1 MRLHVV
7 AGDELPIYRQ
17 LMRQIADGVA
27 AGRLKPGDRLPS
39 IRELAE
45 ELVIAPL
52 TIKKAYD
59 ELERNGLI
67 VTRQGRGTFVN
78 EFVRVEKAA
87 VRSER
92 LREPAR
98 RLAAQAVVAGIST
111 EELLKVVEQEARALE
126 RERRKQG
133 AKP

>member
-7 AGDELPIYRQ
+7 AGDELPIYSSW
-17 LMRQIADGVA
+17 QIADGVA
-27 AGRLKPGDRLPS
+27 AGTAKPGDRLPS

-92 LREPAR
+92 LRER
-98 RLAAQAVVAGIST
+98 RRRSAAQAVVAGIST